1 MPNERGRDATPRGFY
16 FRKFGQLRLNLFDL
30 GFFVS
35 DVLAHDGI
43 EFLCLELVWV
53 QALILGGRV
62 VMTGAGGGNQF
73 DLVAHVRAPLNLDAF
88 GSQIRDHDVHATLL
102 DGAQSASAH
111 AQADETLLGFRPKSV
126 AMQIGQK
133 AAALAIV
140 RVRNR
145 ITRFGAFARDLA
157 NSRHG

>member
-1 MPNERGRDATPRGFY
+1 MCG
-16 FRKFGQLRLNLFDL
+16 
-30 GFFVS
+30 
-35 DVLAHDGI
+35 
-43 EFLCLELVWV
+43 
-53 QALILGGRV
+53 
-62 VMTGAGGGNQF
+62 
-73 DLVAHVRAPLNLDAF
+73 PLNLDAL
-88 GSQIRDHDVHATLL
+88 GSQVSDHDVYAAFLN
-102 DGAQSASAH
+102 GAQTASAH
-111 AQADETLLGFRPKSV
+111 AQTDKTLLGLQPKSV

>member
-1 MPNERGRDATPRGFY
+1 MADEGGSDAPPGSFY
-16 FRKFGQLRLNLFDL
+16 FWEFRQFKARLFDL
-30 GFFVS
+30 RFFVG
-35 DVLAHDGI
+35 DVLADHRI
-43 EFLCLELVWV
+43 EFLRLQLVRV

-62 VMTGAGGGNQF
+62 VMTGARGRNQF
-73 DLVAHVRAPLNLDAF
+73 DLVAHNSPLNLDAL
-88 GSQIRDHDVHATLL
+88 GSQVRDHNLNAALFDR
-102 DGAQSASAH
+102 AQAAGRN
-111 AQADETLLGFRPKSV
+111 AQADKTLFGFQPEPV

-133 AAALAIV
+133 AAPLAIV